1 VPLAGPANDNTLSNM
16 SISRNV
22 SSDERTNVNTTGKQ
36 TDGLLPNQMTVLGNG
51 SSNESARNIE
61 GQVSQNQFEDNI
73 AGQESIADQGTPLSE
88 AIEAISKLFE
98 NKNGG

>member
-1 VPLAGPANDNTLSNM
+1 MGCC
-16 SISRNV
+16 
-22 SSDERTNVNTTGKQ
+22 Q
-36 TDGLLPNQMTVLGNG
+36 TKRQVLGNG

-61 GQVSQNQFEDNI
+61 GQVSQNQSEDNI

-98 NKNGG
+98 SKNGG

>member
-1 VPLAGPANDNTLSNM
+1 VPLAGPGSDETLSNK

-22 SSDERTNVNTTGKQ
+22 SSDQRTSVNTTGKQ
-36 TDGLLPNQMTVLGNG
+36 TDGLLPNQTTVLGNG

-61 GQVSQNQFEDNI
+61 GQVSQNQSEDNI

-98 NKNGG
+98 SKNGG